1 MPRKRLF
8 PPLDPQTGR
17 RLESKGRDD
26 HTVLTVNGRVTLCR
40 RRWSAP
46 GSGSLTPLDALLD
59 IAEASITVGVREL
72 ACRLNK
78 DASNF
83 DKAADNL
90 ARAAQVTL
98 SGEFL
103 RQVVEAEGQAVLQAQ
118 QCGALPI
125 PWTAADCFVPE
136 AADTAP
142 AAAAGPAAPAPPPD
156 TRVYLGADGVKV
168 PLITDTEKQARRQK
182 VKHQRRRR
190 GQKCRPLPKARPG
203 ADQRY
208 KEFKIVTYYDE
219 AQEHRHVSVT
229 KGDHQAAGA
238 LMRRDAGRIRLDAAD
253 DKVAVVD
260 GADWIR
266 NQIQGQS
273 LPLDVIELDFYH
285 LAENVHKARR
295 VVYGEE
301 APQDTEAPGN
311 RWASAVLHLAKH
323 EGYAALRDQLVAWK
337 AGLRGGRP
345 RKAAEVL
352 LGYVTDRREMVAYP
366 EYLAAGRQIGSGPT
380 ESMCKTSTQRLKGV
394 GMRWDGDN
402 AEALMALDALDQSGE
417 WKQYW
422 SLCLKPVA

>member
-1 MPRKRLF
+1 M
-8 PPLDPQTGR
+8 
-17 RLESKGRDD
+17 ESKGRDE
-26 HTVLTVNGRVTLCR
+26 HTVLTVNGRVTLFR

-46 GSGSLTPLDALLD
+46 RTGSVTPLDALLD
-59 IAEASITVGVREL
+59 LAEASITVGAREM

-83 DKAADNL
+83 DKAAANL
-90 ARAAQVTL
+90 ARAAQLRL

-103 RQVVEAEGQAVLQAQ
+103 RQIVEAEGRAVLKAQ
-118 QCGALPI
+118 QSGALTI
-125 PWTAADCFVPE
+125 PWTAADCVVPE
-136 AADTAP
+136 DEDAAAADAGPPAP
-142 AAAAGPAAPAPPPD
+142 AAAGPATPAPARQ

-168 PLITDTEKQARRQK
+168 SLLTDAEKQARRQK
-182 VKHQRRRR
+182 VKQKRRRR
-190 GQKCRPLPKARPG
+190 GKKCRPLPKAKRG

-208 KEFKIVTYYDE
+208 KEFKIVTYYDD
-219 AQEHRHVSVT
+219 AQKHRHVSVT

-238 LMRRDAGRIRLDAAD
+238 LMRRDAGRIRLDTAD

-266 NQIQGQS
+266 NQIKGQS

-285 LAENVHKARR
+285 LADNVHKARR
-295 VVYGEE
+295 VVYGED
-301 APQDTEAPGN
+301 AAGATDTPGQ
-311 RWASAVLHLAKH
+311 RWAAGVLHVAKH
-323 EGYAALRDQLVAWK
+323 EGYAALRDHLVAWK
-337 AGLRGGRP
+337 AVLRGLKKRQ
-345 RKAAEVL
+345 AAEAL
-352 LGYVTDRREMVAYP
+352 IGYVTDRREMVAYP

-380 ESMCKTSTQRLKGV
+380 ESMCKTTTKRLKGV

-422 SLCLKPVA
+422 RLCLKPGA